1 MLNESTLKELYKNAI
16 DAFPQTTRRQH
27 ATDTIK
33 VVKLD
38 WTPFLGVRT
47 LFLKGL
53 IQNEGK
59 EYNAMMLVKDVKYT
73 EGPGSKI
80 IRILA
85 SNGKEY
91 YLNKISF
98 GNNDVLVRCECA
110 DFHWRFKHYNS
121 LDKSLFGRN
130 RKKYEAIYRPNSAN
144 PSETAGM
151 CKHLMKLM
159 KILKESS
166 LLVD

>member
-16 DAFPQTTRRQH
+16 DAFPSTTKRQN
-27 ATDTIK
+27 AIDTIK

-53 IQNEGK
+53 VQNEGK
-59 EYNAMMLVKDVKYT
+59 EYNPIMLVKDVKYKN
-73 EGPGSKI
+73 EPGTQTIKI
-80 IRILA
+80 AA

-98 GNNDVLVRCECA
+98 EDNDVLVRCECG

-121 LDKSLFGRN
+121 LDKSLFGRD
-130 RKKYEAIYRPNSAN
+130 RKKYEAIYKPNSAN
-144 PSETAGM
+144 PSESAGM

-159 KILKESS
+159 KILKESG
-166 LLVD
+166 LIVD